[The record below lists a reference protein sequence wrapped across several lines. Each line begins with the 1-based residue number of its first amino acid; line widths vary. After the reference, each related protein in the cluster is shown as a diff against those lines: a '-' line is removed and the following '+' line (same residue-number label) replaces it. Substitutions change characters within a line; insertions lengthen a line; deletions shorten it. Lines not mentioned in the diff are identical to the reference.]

1 MNWIGLVLH
10 PMNRSFMTPSA
21 KSASALLLFLWIWAS
36 VPGWEEARAA
46 EIEAITLPSADITM
60 SFVMAG
66 RLSEIMVKEGDLV
79 RNGQVLAVLEDRVE
93 RLKVVQLKAQVENK
107 TRIQAAEADLAQ
119 KKIDL
124 KKLEL
129 AKKLGAATD
138 WEVEHARLGLQTAE
152 LTLQAVLVE
161 HEQDRRRYEQAV
173 GELERM
179 RLVCPIKGR
188 VEKVLCEVGE
198 GAKPLEPVIQV
209 VRVDPMWIDVQ
220 VPLAQAKELSL
231 HQDTWITFPF
241 VDGAPPANG
250 KIIHISGVADA
261 ASDTLR
267 VRIEVPNRSGRPA
280 GERVTVR
287 FSQKEQEG

>member
-1 MNWIGLVLH
+1 MNDFF
-10 PMNRSFMTPSA
+10 RTPLS
-21 KSASALLLFLWIWAS
+21 KSASALLLCLWVWTSAFVLEDS
-36 VPGWEEARAA
+36 RAA

-66 RLSEIMVKEGDLV
+66 RLSEVLVKEGDLV
-79 RNGQVLAVLEDRVE
+79 RNGQILAVLEDRVE

-107 TRIQAAEADLAQ
+107 TRIKAAEADLAQ

-124 KKLEL
+124 KKIET
-129 AKKLGAATD
+129 ARKLGAATD

-152 LTLQAVLVE
+152 FSLQAVLIE

-198 GAKPLEPVIQV
+198 GAKPLDPLIQV

-220 VPLAQAKELSL
+220 VPLTQAKALVL
-231 HQDTWITFPF
+231 NQDTRITFPF
-241 VDGAPPANG
+241 VDDSPPVNG
-250 KIIHISGVADA
+250 RIIHISGVADA

-267 VRIEVPNRSGRPA
+267 VRVEVPNASGRPA

-287 FSQKEQEG
+287 FSQEEQGG